1 MDISENPGENPTTA
15 MSLFGSAQH
24 GGDFPVLKAFQEY
37 IDAEQAKARKRMLG
51 LSIFFVVLLSI
62 VVVTFTLIVIGVIN
76 RNQTL
81 SDRLLDVALRQQ
93 AAPVQPQPQ
102 PVVNVQPAPVA
113 PQPDLKS
120 DLKPVLEKIEQL
132 ASAVANQTRQ
142 PQPIIQPVMQPM
154 PIIQPTPTVMPAKVD
169 DSAAQ
174 AEAARLR
181 EELKR
186 EKEKMEMERKKLK
199 EAQRQAE
206 VEAHRR
212 RLYPEYYAKKD
223 AEAQAQKQKGNPP
236 LPAVASPSHS
246 SAPKTTTAKIPS
258 QTAESESIGFKPRD
272 YSARATDDDDARIE
286 ALAQEVR
293 RRQAA
298 EAKQKKAA
306 ADAAEA
312 AQRAAAAEAAAKKS
326 QAEAAEAERKKA
338 AADAEKK
345 KATAAAA
352 EADSRKAA
360 ALAAKKQADA
370 IVAEAEREKAEYQR
384 AKAEARMKAN
394 AAETLTVK
402 TKDADSVPWII
413 QRLND

>member
-15 MSLFGSAQH
+15 MSLFGSAQN

-62 VVVTFTLIVIGVIN
+62 VVVTFTLIVVGVIN

-93 AAPVQPQPQ
+93 AASVQPQPQ
-102 PVVNVQPAPVA
+102 PVVNVQPAPV

-132 ASAVANQTRQ
+132 ASAVANQVRQ

-154 PIIQPTPTVMPAKVD
+154 PIIQPAPAVTPAKAD
-169 DSAAQ
+169 DTAVQ

-186 EKEKMEMERKKLK
+186 EKEKMEIERKKLK

-223 AEAQAQKQKGNPP
+223 AEAQAQKQKGTA
-236 LPAVASPSHS
+236 LPVVVS
-246 SAPKTTTAKIPS
+246 PS
-258 QTAESESIGFKPRD
+258 QTARKTTPVKVPSKASEAENIKPRD

-312 AQRAAAAEAAAKKS
+312 AQRAAAANAAAKKS

-345 KATAAAA
+345 KASAAAA

-370 IVAEAEREKAEYQR
+370 IVAEAEREKAEYKR
-384 AKAEARMKAN
+384 AKAEAQMKAN